1 MPGPAPSTPAKGS
14 EPVEEKVQE
23 PATKK
28 TKTVADAAASET
40 VELDLGDAD
49 DIEAYILHHFH
60 AGQHDAVRP
69 VAKFFVQEMT
79 SQVTKKMPL
88 PATVRIKLVQTKQ
101 LNTKTGRTSWLDAW
115 AANRAARFI
124 TIPNK

>member
-1 MPGPAPSTPAKGS
+1 M
-14 EPVEEKVQE
+14 QE

-28 TKTVADAAASET
+28 TKTVADAAAGET

-60 AGQHDAVRP
+60 AGQHGHCATCGQVFCPRDEVSSDKENAFACNCADQIG
-69 VAKFFVQEMT
+69 AKEATQHKDG
-79 SQVTKKMPL
+79 KKE
-88 PATVRIKLVQTKQ
+88 LVGC
-101 LNTKTGRTSWLDAW
+101 LGW

-124 TIPNK
+124 TIPKG